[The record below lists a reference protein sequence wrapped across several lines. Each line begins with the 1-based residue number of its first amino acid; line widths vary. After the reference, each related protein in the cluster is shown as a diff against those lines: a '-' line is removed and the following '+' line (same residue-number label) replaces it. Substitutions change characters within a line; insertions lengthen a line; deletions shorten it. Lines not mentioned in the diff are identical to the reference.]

1 MKTSAFFSRLT
12 GLGIGLLGV
21 ALAGCTDPYLPSAIQ
36 NPPRLLVV
44 DGFINSKGATTL
56 LLSRASN
63 LAAPA
68 APPAETKARV
78 YVEELG
84 GPSVQL
90 TESPAGTYTSAART
104 LNPAKKYRLHLTTA
118 AGQEFATDYQPVV
131 TTPPFDRFGWRAEPD
146 GLKIF
151 LAAHDAANAT
161 HFYRWQYEE
170 TWESIPIIVPTL
182 EWEVLYGP
190 SEGRLIPIRNRFPLI
205 CWGNEKSSDIKL
217 VNTTRLAQDVVADY
231 VVRALPTTSYRLR
244 HRYSI
249 LVTQAAQSEDEF
261 HYWELLK
268 KNTENI
274 GTLFDPQ
281 PVQLTGNVRC
291 LSDPAALALGFV
303 GVHSVEQRR
312 LFVERSQLPF
322 DWNISSEYDKCPTD
336 VVKTILIP
344 QVFGSPDNIPIIY
357 APDGVLA
364 TSRECVDCRLHGSV
378 VKPPFWP

>member
-1 MKTSAFFSRLT
+1 MLLL
-12 GLGIGLLGV
+12 LGIGLLGV
-21 ALAGCTDPYLPSAIQ
+21 MLGGCTDPYLPSAIQ

-151 LAAHDAANAT
+151 LATHDDANAT

-170 TWESIPIIVPTL
+170 TWESIPILIPSL
-182 EWEVLYGP
+182 EWRVP
-190 SEGRLIPIRNRFPLI
+190 PAAPREGLFPITTRFPRI
-205 CWGNEKSSDIKL
+205 CWATEKSTNIKL
-217 VNTTRLAQDVVADY
+217 VNTTRLTRDAIPDY
-231 VVRALPTTSYRLR
+231 VVRALPTTSDRL
-244 HRYSI
+244 HDRYSI

-291 LSDPAALALGFV
+291 LTDPAALALGFV

-322 DWNISSEYDKCPTD
+322 DWNIAGEYGKCVPDT
-336 VVKTILIP
+336 VRGLSIASA
-344 QVFGSPDNIPIIY
+344 FGSPDYIPIS
-357 APDGVLA
+357 ATVGGVLGIG
-364 TSRECVDCRLHGSV
+364 RPCVDCRLHGTT
-378 VKPPFWP
+378 VKPSFWP